1 MVDGRLL
8 WDKEIVDDMVLQKL
22 PGGKIIETFPGLP
35 ENLYEALKRT
45 AGIYPDKIAICDDS
59 RKGYTYQEFLEKT
72 EELATFLHREKAVEK
87 GTCVGIMMHNT
98 MEFCVTFFALS
109 RIGAIAVLF
118 PSKFKQSEITLLAE
132 HVEVELIICD
142 QSFLYLFENLDKKH
156 RILAVPEIPG
166 EFAYYRLYQGCS
178 RSGGQVKKEKSL
190 PKGKREDGAVILFT
204 SGTSA
209 MSKSVLLKNYNLM
222 HAVEAY
228 RRILHI
234 TEKDISVI
242 ATPIY
247 HVTGII
253 ALLGLFVTAG
263 GTLYLHKLFDARRVV
278 EEARQFGYTFI
289 HASPTVFSLLIRE
302 GEGIPKIESLTSFAC
317 GSSNMTKA
325 NLERLHRWLPASC
338 FHTVYGLTETSSPA
352 TIFPEDAAS
361 SKYIGSSG
369 IPIPG
374 LKVKIVDE
382 NLKEVPN
389 GETGEVALSGTN
401 VLDGYFRLTTDA
413 YQDGWLYTGD
423 IGYLNQDNYL
433 YIVDRK
439 KDMINRG
446 GEKIWCYDVEN
457 EIATMDGIED
467 AAVVAVPDVLYGEV
481 PAAMVHLAEGKLL
494 TEKEIQDYLRT
505 RIAKYKIPVK
515 IKMAESIPQTPN
527 GKPDKRKIREILME
541 D

>member
-1 MVDGRLL
+1 MIDGRLF

-22 PGGKIIETFPGLP
+22 SGGKIIETFPGLS

-45 AGIYPDKIAICDDS
+45 AGIYPEKTAIWDDS
-59 RKGYTYQEFLEKT
+59 RKGYTYQEFLDKT
-72 EELATFLHREKAVEK
+72 EELAEYLYMEKAVKK

-109 RIGAIAVLF
+109 KLGAIAVLF

-132 HVEVELIICD
+132 HVEVEMIICD
-142 QSFLYLFENLDKKH
+142 QSFLYLFENLNKKQ

-166 EFAYYRLYQGCS
+166 EFAYYRLYES
-178 RSGGQVKKEKSL
+178 RAGNRKKAGNLSE
-190 PKGKREDGAVILFT
+190 GKKEDGAVILFT

-228 RRILHI
+228 RRTLHI

-278 EEARQFGYTFI
+278 EEARQFGFTFI
-289 HASPTVFSLLIRE
+289 HASPTVFNLLIRE
-302 GEGIPKIESLTSFAC
+302 GEGTPKIESLTSFAC
-317 GSSNMTKA
+317 GSSNMAKA
-325 NLERLHRWLPASC
+325 NLERLHKWLPDSR

-352 TIFPEDAAS
+352 TIFPGDAAS

-369 IPIPG
+369 LPIPG

-382 NLKEVPN
+382 NREEVPN
-389 GETGEVALSGTN
+389 GEIGEVALKGTN
-401 VLDGYFRLTTDA
+401 VLDGYFRQKTKA

-423 IGYLNQDNYL
+423 IGYLNQDYYL

-457 EIATMDGIED
+457 EIVAMEGIED
-467 AAVVAVPDVLYGEV
+467 AAVVAIPDSLYGEV
-481 PAAMVHLAEGKLL
+481 PAAMIHLAEERSL
-494 TEKEIQDYLRT
+494 TEKQIQSYLRK